1 MPERGTLRLSHHE
14 GRTLGTMTELPL
26 WPKRAWGAVSPPR
39 PERLRTAAPRPEETP
54 GGLFASGRRLVRTHP
69 LATDALVAAVLL
81 ALSSVWLA
89 GSNFAGP
96 RAAIIQTAL
105 IVVIAVRRIWPSAV
119 FLLTSAIAL
128 GQWLLGFPLMG
139 DAALLVALYTVAA
152 HQSRLRALLA
162 AGLLEAGAVMAA
174 VKWEPAGTPE
184 RSLLFLTATVVA
196 ALFTGLTAASGSRYL
211 AWMDERARRLEVERD
226 QQAEIAAAAER
237 TRIARELHDIVSHS
251 LSVVITLADAAAI
264 VSRADP
270 GQGSEAMTEV
280 SEAGRRALADM
291 RAMLGV
297 LRTDASP
304 SGASGPS
311 GLAPQPG
318 VTDIGTLIDQVC
330 ATGLAVE
337 LAVEGTPFPLGGAAE
352 LTVYRIVQEALTN
365 AIRHAGAKQAH
376 VTISYDHPE
385 VRVRVAD
392 DGPGSGQL
400 PVAGQ
405 PQPGHG
411 LDGMRERVALH
422 GGALCAGP
430 APGGGWLVET
440 AFWPE
445 QVPA

>member
-1 MPERGTLRLSHHE
+1 
-14 GRTLGTMTELPL
+14 
-26 WPKRAWGAVSPPR
+26 
-39 PERLRTAAPRPEETP
+39 
-54 GGLFASGRRLVRTHP
+54 LFASGRGLVRTHP

-96 RAAIIQTAL
+96 RAAIVQTAL
-105 IVVIAVRRIWPSAV
+105 IAVIAVRRIWPSAV

-152 HQSRLRALLA
+152 HQSRIRALLA

-174 VKWEPAGTPE
+174 VQWEPAGTPE

-270 GQGSEAMTEV
+270 GQGAEAMTEV

-297 LRTDASP
+297 LRTDAPP
-304 SGASGPS
+304 SGASGLSGPS

-318 VTDIGTLIDQVC
+318 VTDIGTLIDQVR

-337 LAVEGTPFPLGGAAE
+337 LAVEGSPFPLGGAAE
-352 LTVYRIVQEALTN
+352 LTAYRVVQEALTN
-365 AIRHAGAKQAH
+365 AIRHAGARQAH
-376 VTISYDHPE
+376 VTISYDYPE

-392 DGPGSGQL
+392 DGPGPGQRPGSG
-400 PVAGQ
+400 P

-422 GGALCAGP
+422 GGALYAGP

-440 AFWPE
+440 AFRPD